1 MVKENQI
8 VKQEDAVGLAIA
20 RLDQLSV
27 EASDIGGSVDV
38 ATQFTRAVRMSRV
51 VKEIRECVKLALPE
65 FRHLI
70 GSPLGFKTDKQ
81 YSDDEL
87 SDIISQ
93 GLIRGLPITGNCINA
108 LCKSCYVTK
117 EGFGYLLGKLVG
129 LKDYK
134 ENFVFDQAETFNGKD
149 VVRVT
154 CYASWEW
161 HGKNGEM
168 KEMIPVRLNTG
179 MGPDAAVGKATRKLR
194 ARVYE
199 RLTHASIPDG
209 EVGDTIIDEPKVT
222 PRPKFDEKP
231 TPKQETGEAEQVDPN
246 VSKLM
251 DLIMNSSVDA
261 KYFVEVFVS
270 NGQLTQGQGIKDIS
284 PQMAKSCV
292 TRFKTIEQIAAD
304 KAKGG
309 KNET

>member
-1 MVKENQI
+1 MVKENQV
-8 VKQEDAVGLAIA
+8 VKQEDVVNQAIA

-27 EASDIGGSVDV
+27 EACDIGGSVDV
-38 ATQFTRAVRMSRV
+38 ATQFTRAVKMSRV

-93 GLIRGLPITGNCINA
+93 GLIRGLPITGNCFNA

-117 EGFGYLLGKLVG
+117 EGFGFLLGKLEG

-161 HGKNGEM
+161 HGKSGEM
-168 KEMIPVRLNTG
+168 KEMIPVRLNAG
-179 MGPDAAVGKATRKLR
+179 MGPDAAVGKAARKLR

-209 EVGDTIIDEPKVT
+209 EVGDTIIDEPKA
-222 PRPKFDEKP
+222 PARPKFEEKP
-231 TPKQETGEAEQVDPN
+231 ATQEAEQLDTN
-246 VSKLM
+246 VAKLM
-251 DLIMNSSVDA
+251 DLIRDSQVDS
-261 KYFVEVFVS
+261 KHFVEVFVS
-270 NGQLTQGQGIKDIS
+270 NNQLQPGQKITDLS
-284 PQMAKSCV
+284 PVMARVMVSK
-292 TRFKTIEQIAAD
+292 FKEIEQLAA
-304 KAKGG
+304 AKGG
-309 KNET
+309 VK